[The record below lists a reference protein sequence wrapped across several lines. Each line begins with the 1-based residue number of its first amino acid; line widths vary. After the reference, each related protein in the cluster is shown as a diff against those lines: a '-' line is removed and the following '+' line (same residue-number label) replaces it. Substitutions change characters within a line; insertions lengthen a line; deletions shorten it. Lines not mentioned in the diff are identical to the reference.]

1 MDVSEPASV
10 AMAPGTAA
18 VLRTLAGTDA
28 PLTIRELARISAV
41 SSNRAQQVI
50 ARLADHG
57 LVTTEDHGRARLC
70 RLNREHLAAGAMVQL
85 AELRGALLGMLRSE
99 LETWP
104 VQPEH
109 ASLFG
114 SAARGD
120 GSTASDLD
128 VLLVTPS
135 EDEPGW
141 AEQLADAA
149 GRLHRATGNN
159 VVWFVV
165 TPADLRRA
173 IRAKEPIVA
182 EWRRDAIQLAGADL
196 SSVLRRAS

>member
-10 AMAPGTAA
+10 AIAPGTAA

-70 RLNREHLAAGAMVQL
+70 RLNREHLAAGPLVQL
-85 AELRGALLGMLRSE
+85 AELRGAMLGMLRSE

-104 VQPEH
+104 LQPEH

-128 VLLVTPS
+128 VLLVARS

-149 GRLHRATGNN
+149 GRVRHATGNN
-159 VVWFVV
+159 IVWFVV

-173 IRAKEPIVA
+173 IRAQEPIVA
-182 EWRRDAIQLAGADL
+182 EWRRDAIQLAGIDL
-196 SSVLRRAS
+196 STVLRRAS